1 MTKQVQ
7 TTPILLSIAASRLQ
21 KLSHSTLHIP
31 LIPQPRGILAPPGA
45 SKDVADYWTGVL
57 TRLIKTPGWRKYLES
72 NYLEEGFLTGA
83 ELNGFVDDLTAQM
96 RDILKEAGAKVV
108 R

>member
-1 MTKQVQ
+1 
-7 TTPILLSIAASRLQ
+7 
-21 KLSHSTLHIP
+21 
-31 LIPQPRGILAPPGA
+31 
-45 SKDVADYWTGVL
+45 L